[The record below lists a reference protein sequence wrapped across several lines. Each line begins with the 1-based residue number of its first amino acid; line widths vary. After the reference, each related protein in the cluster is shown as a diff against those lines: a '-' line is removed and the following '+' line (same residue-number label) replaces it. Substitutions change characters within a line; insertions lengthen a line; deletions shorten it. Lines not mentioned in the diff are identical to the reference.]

1 MKMRKLAVAVF
12 VTALVFGA
20 ALTRGPALAGFTSMT
35 DVTCGAGEYM
45 VGVAGRSGD
54 WINAIR
60 PVCQSWN
67 PTTSTAG
74 PTRNGPMRGAPVGG
88 EGVAICPRG
97 SAVSGIEIRHVTQG
111 ETVILQYVA
120 PQCRTI
126 LPPRDIVEI
135 GRLQFGQGGSPMPS
149 SGPTFY
155 GCGPRELAIGIS
167 VAVGE
172 AHVAEVRPQCRFAPG
187 PSPQMTSRDTGHG
200 TRFYTGPTI
209 RTASG
214 DDVSLDFCREFGTNC
229 GQAAANAFC
238 RAHDALVA
246 TAFEPASRI
255 GVTAV
260 ITNGRICGPVCDG
273 FRSIECGKMAAPGS
287 VFTPRP
293 PLSVKPAPSPS
304 PVPAPAPAPPPAS
317 THVPVSQMTGV
328 VYRDPKITADNGET
342 AALDWCRAYGV
353 DCGKPAADAF
363 CRAQG
368 HARADHI
375 QPRPDIG
382 RSVIITTGAICSDP
396 TCDGFRLIE
405 CVRAGE

>member
-20 ALTRGPALAGFTSMT
+20 APMMVPAVASIGMT
-35 DVTCGAGEYM
+35 PATCGAGEYM

-60 PVCQSWN
+60 PVCQSWD
-67 PTTSTAG
+67 PATSTAG
-74 PTRNGPMRGAPVGG
+74 STRNGPIHGAPVGG
-88 EGVAICPRG
+88 GGVAICPRG
-97 SAVSGIEIRHVTQG
+97 SAVSGIEIRHVTRG
-111 ETVILQYVA
+111 DDMVLQYVA

-135 GRLQFGQGGSPMPS
+135 GRLQFGQGGSPTPS
-149 SGPTFY
+149 SGPSFH

-167 VAVGE
+167 VALGA
-172 AHVAEVRPQCRFAPG
+172 AHVAEVDIKCKFAPG
-187 PSPQMTSRDTGHG
+187 PSPQMTSRDTGRG
-200 TRFYTGPTI
+200 TRLYTGPTI

-229 GQAAANAFC
+229 GQPAANAFC
-238 RAHDALVA
+238 RAHGELVA
-246 TAFEPASRI
+246 TTFQPASRI

-260 ITNGRICGPVCDG
+260 IANGRICGPACDG
-273 FRSIECGKMAAPGS
+273 FSSIECGKVAGPGS

-317 THVPVSQMTGV
+317 THVPVAQMTGV

-342 AALDWCRAYGV
+342 APLDWCRAYGT

-363 CRAQG
+363 CRSQG
-368 HARADHI
+368 HARADHL
-375 QPRPDIG
+375 QPRQDIG
-382 RSVIITTGAICSDP
+382 KTVIITTGAICNDP

>member
-1 MKMRKLAVAVF
+1 MRKLATAVF
-12 VTALVFGA
+12 VTALVLGA
-20 ALTRGPALAGFTSMT
+20 VLMRTPAVANLIGLTPA
-35 DVTCGAGEYM
+35 TCGAGEYM
-45 VGVAGRSGD
+45 VGVSGRGGD
-54 WINAIR
+54 FINAIR

-67 PTTSTAG
+67 PATSTAG
-74 PTRNGPMRGAPVGG
+74 PTRNGQTQGVPGGG

-111 ETVILQYVA
+111 EDMFLQYVA

-126 LPPRDIVEI
+126 LPPRDIVQI
-135 GRLQFGQGGSPMPS
+135 GRLQFGQGGSPTPS
-149 SGPTFY
+149 SGPTFH
-155 GCGPRELAIGIS
+155 GCGSRELAIGIS
-167 VAVGE
+167 VAVGR
-172 AHVAEVRPQCRFAPG
+172 AHVAEVDLKCQFAPG
-187 PSPQMTSRDTGHG
+187 PSPPMTSRDTGHG
-200 TRFYTGPTI
+200 TRLYTGPTI

-238 RAHDALVA
+238 RAHDELVA

-260 ITNGRICGPVCDG
+260 IADGRICGPTCDG
-273 FRSIECGKMAAPGS
+273 FRSIECGKAAGPGS

-293 PLSVKPAPSPS
+293 PLSVTPSATPSPS
-304 PVPAPAPAPPPAS
+304 PAPAPPPPT
-317 THVPVSQMTGV
+317 THVPVAQMTGV
-328 VYRDPKITADNGET
+328 IYRNPEITAATGET
-342 AALDWCRAYGV
+342 APLDWCRDYGSE
-353 DCGKPAADAF
+353 CGKPAADAF

-382 RSVIITTGAICSDP
+382 RTVIIATGAICADP
-396 TCDGFRLIE
+396 TCDGFRLVE